1 MPSLAG
7 RCNALVRNTARQ
19 ARGSLAR
26 VGTAVT
32 TSRSETARPR
42 RAAQLAGDLRAIW
55 IDGLAWAVMVG
66 MGEQSIPAFAVA
78 AGLPGVWAG
87 LVATVPMVVGA
98 LLQLV
103 SPAAIARLRSHK
115 RWVVWNA
122 ALQAASFAP
131 LIVAGLVGAVPGW
144 LLYAVASVYWGA
156 AIATNPAWSTWVGT
170 LVPSAVRIRYFA
182 RRTRWLYVFQITALV
197 GAGWILQVGSDWD
210 APLRAFSLV
219 FLFALAA
226 RVISTACL
234 ARQSEPEP
242 MPKGLRNVP
251 LRELAVRLRHGPDGR
266 LLAYMLS
273 VQLATHVAAP
283 FYLPYMLR
291 VLEFSYA
298 QSLGLFAVAVLAKAA
313 ALPLHARIAERRG
326 IRALL
331 WIGGLGLA
339 PSIGIWMLT
348 DDFVLLLLA
357 QLFSGFVWSAYELST
372 FLLFF
377 EAIRP
382 EERTSVLT
390 KYHLA
395 NALAIT
401 AGSLLGG
408 ALLTWAG
415 SGANAFVLLFALS
428 TILRLCTLALLGR
441 VAPRPSF
448 AVLS

>member
-1 MPSLAG
+1 MPSPK
-7 RCNALVRNTARQ
+7 RRRNAAVRNTLCK
-19 ARGSLAR
+19 ARGSRAR
-26 VGTAVT
+26 LGTD
-32 TSRSETARPR
+32 TSWLRPTTARPR

-87 LVATVPMVVGA
+87 LVATVPMVFGA
-98 LLQLV
+98 VLQLV
-103 SPAAIARLRSHK
+103 SPAAIARLGSHK
-115 RWVVWNA
+115 RWVVWNS

-131 LIVAGLVGAVPGW
+131 LVVAGLVGAVPGW

-182 RRTRWLYVFQITALV
+182 ARTRWLYVFQITALV
-197 GAGWILQVGSDWD
+197 AAGWILQVGSGWD
-210 APLRAFSLV
+210 APLRAFSIV

-226 RVISTACL
+226 RALSTACL

-242 MPKGLRNVP
+242 MPRGLRNVP
-251 LRELAVRLRHGPDGR
+251 LRELAARLRHGSDGR

-273 VQLATHVAAP
+273 VQFATNVAAP
-283 FYLPYMLR
+283 FYMPYMLR
-291 VLEFSYA
+291 VLDFSYA

-339 PSIGIWMLT
+339 PSIGVWMLT
-348 DDFVLLLLA
+348 DDFLLLLLA

-395 NALAIT
+395 NAIAIT
-401 AGSLLGG
+401 AGSLMGG
-408 ALLTWAG
+408 ALLAWAG
-415 SGANAFVLLFALS
+415 GTAAAFVLLFAFS
-428 TILRLCTLALLGR
+428 TILRLGTLALLGR

-448 AVLS
+448 MTPA

>member
-1 MPSLAG
+1 MRRETPS
-7 RCNALVRNTARQ
+7 
-19 ARGSLAR
+19 
-26 VGTAVT
+26 
-32 TSRSETARPR
+32 RPR

-98 LLQLV
+98 VLQLV
-103 SPAAIARLRSHK
+103 SPSAIARLRSHK

-122 ALQAASFAP
+122 GIQAASFAP
-131 LIVAGLVGAVPGW
+131 LVVAGLMGAVPGP
-144 LLYAVASVYWGA
+144 LLYVVASVYWGA
-156 AIATNPAWSTWVGT
+156 AIATNPAWNTWVGT

-182 RRTRWLYVFQITALV
+182 RRSRWLYVFQITALV
-197 GAGWILQVGSDWD
+197 AAGWILQIGAGWD
-210 APLRAFSLV
+210 EPLRAFGIV

-226 RVISTACL
+226 RALSTACL

-242 MPKGLRNVP
+242 LPRGLRDVP

-273 VQLATHVAAP
+273 VQLATNVSAP
-283 FYLPYMLR
+283 FYMPYMLR

-298 QSLGLFAVAVLAKAA
+298 QSMALFAAAVLAKAA

-326 IRALL
+326 LRALL

-348 DDFVLLLLA
+348 DDFVLLLVA

-372 FLLFF
+372 LLLFF

-408 ALLTWAG
+408 AILAWAG
-415 SGANAFVLLFALS
+415 GTADAFILLFACS
-428 TILRLCTLALLGR
+428 TLLRLGTLVLLGR
-441 VAPRPSF
+441 VAPRPAL
-448 AVLS
+448 AVPW

>member
-1 MPSLAG
+1 MPSLASG
-7 RCNALVRNTARQ
+7 CNALLRNPSLQ
-19 ARGSLAR
+19 ARGSGAR
-26 VGTAVT
+26 VGT
-32 TSRSETARPR
+32 EPTALCPSSAPPR

-98 LLQLV
+98 TLQLV
-103 SPAAIARLRSHK
+103 SPAAIARLGSHK

-131 LIVAGLVGAVPGW
+131 LIVAGLIGAVPGW
-144 LLYAVASVYWGA
+144 LLYAVASIYWGA

-197 GAGWILQVGSDWD
+197 AAGWILQVGAGWD
-210 APLRAFSLV
+210 APLRAFSIV

-226 RVISTACL
+226 RSLSSACL

-251 LRELAVRLRHGPDGR
+251 LRELAARLRHGTDGR
-266 LLAYMLS
+266 LLGYMLS
-273 VQLATHVAAP
+273 VQLATNVAAP
-283 FYLPYMLR
+283 FYMPYMLR

-298 QSLGLFAVAVLAKAA
+298 QSMGLFAVAVLAKAA

-348 DDFVLLLLA
+348 DEFVLLLLA

-372 FLLFF
+372 FLMFF

-401 AGSLLGG
+401 AGSLMGG
-408 ALLTWAG
+408 ALLSWAG
-415 SGANAFVLLFALS
+415 GTAEAFILLFAFS
-428 TILRLCTLALLGR
+428 TLLRLSTLALLGR
-441 VAPRPSF
+441 VTPRPSF
-448 AVLS
+448 ALPR